1 MNPRKATAILS
12 LILIH
17 PLAFADASYQASTQ
31 ITGGSLVDTLKQVS
45 FLSHSLKD
53 MLAPTSTLTVV
64 HGNQKAVVSKDFADI
79 TDLDK
84 QYMLHVDNL
93 KHTYTI
99 TTFAQMRQAFANMP
113 QQMQKMQAQMKQ
125 AQASQPHTAP
135 PADIKTTFD
144 VKVDNTGVSRV
155 VNGLN
160 AQEQIITLTMHVTAT
175 PTAGQPVDPNAPTS
189 LDYTVTTDAWVAPE
203 PPQLKEIADFDRRMG
218 QILMQGVDMK
228 AFADQ
233 MKQMQSSSNAAIAQL
248 MGGKPGASEA
258 MAQMAKEV
266 AKLKGT
272 RVLEITSMGSLVPAG
287 SVTASTASNPNPNP
301 NAQSIAGQIATN
313 TATQTAAGEASQVAS
328 KFGIFGAALNNSAF
342 SAFHRKKSTPPPPPP
357 APTPAPATTASTTP
371 GMQTVVLMTT
381 TTQQSNFSDASVSPS
396 IFQVPSGYRQV
407 ESPLT
412 TMAQ

>member
-1 MNPRKATAILS
+1 
-12 LILIH
+12 
-17 PLAFADASYQASTQ
+17 
-31 ITGGSLVDTLKQVS
+31 
-45 FLSHSLKD
+45 
-53 MLAPTSTLTVV
+53 
-64 HGNQKAVVSKDFADI
+64 
-79 TDLDK
+79 
-84 QYMLHVDNL
+84 
-93 KHTYTI
+93 
-99 TTFAQMRQAFANMP
+99 
-113 QQMQKMQAQMKQ
+113 
-125 AQASQPHTAP
+125 
-135 PADIKTTFD
+135 
-144 VKVDNTGVSRV
+144 
-155 VNGLN
+155 
-160 AQEQIITLTMHVTAT
+160 
-175 PTAGQPVDPNAPTS
+175 
-189 LDYTVTTDAWVAPE
+189 
-203 PPQLKEIADFDRRMG
+203 
-218 QILMQGVDMK
+218 
-228 AFADQ
+228 
-233 MKQMQSSSNAAIAQL
+233 

-287 SVTASTASNPNPNP
+287 SVTASTASNPNPTP

-357 APTPAPATTASTTP
+357 APTPSPATTASTTP

>member
-12 LILIH
+12 LVVIH

-113 QQMQKMQAQMKQ
+113 KQMEKMQAQLKQ
-125 AQASQPHTAP
+125 AQANQPHVASPT
-135 PADIKTTFD
+135 DIQTSFN
-144 VKVDNTGVSRV
+144 VKVDNTGVFRV

-189 LDYTVTTDAWVAPE
+189 LDYTVTTDAWVAPD

-218 QILMQGVDMK
+218 ELLMQGVDVH

-233 MKQMQSSSNAAIAQL
+233 MKQMQSSSNAAMAQL
-248 MGGKPGASEA
+248 MGGKPGASDA

-272 RVLEITSMGSLVPAG
+272 RVLEITSMGGLVPA
-287 SVTASTASNPNPNP
+287 SSLAAASPSTPTSNLNG
-301 NAQSIAGQIATN
+301 QSIAGQIATD

-328 KFGIFGAALNNSAF
+328 KFGVFGAALNNSTF
-342 SAFHRKKSTPPPPPP
+342 SAFHSKKSTPPPPP
-357 APTPAPATTASTTP
+357 APTPAPAAPASTTP

-381 TTQQSNFSDASVSPS
+381 TTQQSNFSDAPVSPS
-396 IFQVPSGYRQV
+396 IFQIPSGYRQV
-407 ESPLT
+407 QSPFT
-412 TMAQ
+412 AMAQ